1 MLHVQTY
8 VRTYL
13 FQTHCV
19 YIYAYTH
26 TYIYIYIYIYKI
38 YSVFVHKRVL
48 HISSRYVGEKS
59 KIIKKARN
67 GKALITQSK
76 MAASLG
82 ML

>member
-1 MLHVQTY
+1 MCKHMY
-8 VRTYL
+8 VRICFRL
-13 FQTHCV
+13 IV
-19 YIYAYTH
+19 YIYMH
-26 TYIYIYIYIYKI
+26 IHIHIYIYIYKI

-48 HISSRYVGEKS
+48 HMSSRYVGEKS

>member
-1 MLHVQTY
+1 MNVTCANICTY
-8 VRTYL
+8 VFVSDSL
-13 FQTHCV
+13 CI
-19 YIYAYTH
+19 YIYIY

-38 YSVFVHKRVL
+38 YSVFVNKRVL

-59 KIIKKARN
+59 KIIKKAKN

>member
-1 MLHVQTY
+1 MCKHMY
-8 VRTYL
+8 VRICFRL
-13 FQTHCV
+13 IV
-19 YIYAYTH
+19 YIYMH
-26 TYIYIYIYIYKI
+26 IHIHIYIYIYIYKI

-59 KIIKKARN
+59 KIIRKARN

>member
-1 MLHVQTY
+1 MCKHMY
-8 VRTYL
+8 VRICFRL
-13 FQTHCV
+13 IV
-19 YIYAYTH
+19 YIYMH
-26 TYIYIYIYIYKI
+26 IHIHIYIYIYIYKI

-48 HISSRYVGEKS
+48 HMSSRYVGEKS

>member
-26 TYIYIYIYIYKI
+26 TYIYIYIYKI

-59 KIIKKARN
+59 KIIRKARN

>member
-19 YIYAYTH
+19 YIYTYTH
-26 TYIYIYIYIYKI
+26 TYIYIYIYKI

>member
-1 MLHVQTY
+1 MCKHMY
-8 VRTYL
+8 VRICFRL
-13 FQTHCV
+13 IV
-19 YIYAYTH
+19 YIYMH
-26 TYIYIYIYIYKI
+26 IHIHIYIYIYIYKI

-59 KIIKKARN
+59 KIIKKAKN

>member
-26 TYIYIYIYIYKI
+26 TYII

>member
-1 MLHVQTY
+1 MCKHMY
-8 VRTYL
+8 VRICFRL
-13 FQTHCV
+13 IV
-19 YIYAYTH
+19 YIYMH
-26 TYIYIYIYIYKI
+26 IHIHIYIYIYKI

>member
-1 MLHVQTY
+1 MNVTCANICTY
-8 VRTYL
+8 VFVSDSL
-13 FQTHCV
+13 C
-19 YIYAYTH
+19 
-26 TYIYIYIYIYKI
+26 IYICIYTYIYIYKI

>member
-1 MLHVQTY
+1 MCKHMY
-8 VRTYL
+8 VRICFRL
-13 FQTHCV
+13 IV
-19 YIYAYTH
+19 YIYIH
-26 TYIYIYIYIYKI
+26 IHIHIYIYIYIYKI

-48 HISSRYVGEKS
+48 HMSSRYVGEKS

>member
-1 MLHVQTY
+1 MNVTCANICTY
-8 VRTYL
+8 VFVSDSL
-13 FQTHCV
+13 CI
-19 YIYAYTH
+19 YICIY

-59 KIIKKARN
+59 KIIRKARN

>member
-26 TYIYIYIYIYKI
+26 TYIYIYIYKI

-48 HISSRYVGEKS
+48 HMSSRYVGEKS

>member
-1 MLHVQTY
+1 MCKHMY
-8 VRTYL
+8 VRICFRL
-13 FQTHCV
+13 IV
-19 YIYAYTH
+19 YIYMH
-26 TYIYIYIYIYKI
+26 IHIHIYIYKI

-48 HISSRYVGEKS
+48 HMSSRYVGEKS

>member
-1 MLHVQTY
+1 MNVTCANICTY
-8 VRTYL
+8 VFVSDSL
-13 FQTHCV
+13 CI
-19 YIYAYTH
+19 YICIYT
-26 TYIYIYIYIYKI
+26 YIYIYIYKI